1 MHIGSAPAQI
11 DNMFEHPVLRTLL
24 CANCREFYGD
34 GTFEQGNVIIVFYRV
49 FTLYS
54 VFILIHGCVLSYML
68 IYVFVTFSGDDATDM
83 FCRWCA
89 NGGNLYC
96 CSYCSNTFCYK
107 CIKRNFTSLVRK
119 KIEADEKWK
128 CFVCNPSDLY
138 SARAVCWALLEHVQT
153 MTRYCCMNIHNIY
166 TIEYAQY

>member
-1 MHIGSAPAQI
+1 MRLRRIHCTACDTHIGSAPAQAH
-11 DNMFEHPVLRTLL
+11 NMCEHPVLRTLL
-24 CANCREFYGD
+24 CASCRDFYGD
-34 GTFEQGNVIIVFYRV
+34 GIFEQGNVMIVYYMQHLYVSRYTIICI
-49 FTLYS
+49 
-54 VFILIHGCVLSYML
+54 FIAFL
-68 IYVFVTFSGDDATDM
+68 GDDATDM

-107 CIKRNFTSLVRK
+107 CIKRNFTLLARK

-138 SARAVCWALLEHVQT
+138 SSRAMCWALFQHVQA
-153 MTRYCCMNIHNIY
+153 MTRYFN
-166 TIEYAQY
+166 EL